1 MSAPQF
7 ASALAMAAVPVLLR
21 VAEMLLAAT
30 ALAVLAWL
38 LGRTRWVMQRPA
50 VAAAMWMLVLVK
62 AVMPWGPHLTWH
74 YAAAP
79 DAAPPVDIMAQI
91 NAVQAAPPMLWW
103 HAAIAIGVG
112 VWLAVVVWR
121 LLRRTRAGHAAWQ
134 RAAKLPVA
142 DHATQQCANELA
154 NAMLA
159 GRNAP
164 DVRIAATATT
174 PYCIGAIRPI
184 VVVPLRFVD
193 RMGHL
198 RAALAHEFAHVKRR
212 DLGWRVF
219 QLFMVD
225 LLWFFPV
232 AQFASRRVDAAR
244 EAACDAM
251 AVAVLG
257 VAPSTYGAMLVEV
270 AATRGSRL
278 VMGVSMA
285 GNGQLRSRL
294 VGLALPRKTGIDRVG
309 VLVLTAWV
317 AIAAFSVRA
326 QARSHDRP
334 CQYSA
339 ELAESLLASHPEADV
354 NADGALSRDEV
365 CGFEQARETAPVAT
379 ASDLDDRAV
388 QLLASMCCNCQ
399 SGGGTP
405 SSSLE
410 LGPQACVEGAP

>member
-1 MSAPQF
+1 M
-7 ASALAMAAVPVLLR
+7 LLR

-62 AVMPWGPHLTWH
+62 AAMPWGPHFTWH

-79 DAAPPVDIMAQI
+79 VAAVPLDIMAQI
-91 NAVQAAPPMLWW
+91 NTVQAALPFLWW
-103 HAAIAIGVG
+103 HGVIVVG
-112 VWLAVVVWR
+112 LGLWLAVVLWR
-121 LLRRTRAGHAAWQ
+121 LLRRTRASHAAWQ
-134 RAAKLPVA
+134 RAARLPVA
-142 DHATQQCANELA
+142 DHATQQRADRLA

-159 GRNAP
+159 GLRAP

-174 PYCIGAIRPI
+174 PFCVGAMRPI
-184 VVVPLRFVD
+184 VVVPLRFVE
-193 RMGHL
+193 RPGFL
-198 RAALAHEFAHVKRR
+198 QAALAHEFAHLKRR
-212 DLGWRVF
+212 DLCWRVV
-219 QLFMVD
+219 QLFLVD
-225 LLWFFPV
+225 LLWFFPIAHV
-232 AQFASRRVDAAR
+232 ASRRVDAAR

-251 AVAVLG
+251 AVAVLH

-270 AATRGSRL
+270 AANRGSRS
-278 VMGVSMA
+278 VTGIGMA

-294 VGLALPRKTGIDRVG
+294 AGLALPRNTRIDRMG
-309 VLVLTAWV
+309 AVLLTAWFAV
-317 AIAAFSVRA
+317 AAFSVRA
-326 QARSHDRP
+326 HARRQDRP

-339 ELAESLLASHPEADV
+339 ELAKSLLASHPEADV
-354 NADGALSRDEV
+354 NADAALSRDEV
-365 CGFEQARETAPVAT
+365 CGFEQARATAPVAT
-379 ASDLDDRAV
+379 AGDLDERAV
-388 QLLASMCCNCQ
+388 QLLASMCCNWQ